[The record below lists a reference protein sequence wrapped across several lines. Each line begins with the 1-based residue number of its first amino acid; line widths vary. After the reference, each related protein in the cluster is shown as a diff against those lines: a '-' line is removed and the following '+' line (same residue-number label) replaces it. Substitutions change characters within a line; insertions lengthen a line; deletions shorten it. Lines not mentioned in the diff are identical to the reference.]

1 MPVAPTYNPRAFFTC
16 LDVKNSPLAIS
27 RNPFLIAVFVR
38 FGIVSAFAQ
47 KLTSCSYSFRGKTT
61 RSSFFIS
68 DVEREKYGNNFSY
81 FRAEELIRISCIKF
95 LGMVIVFIIMSI
107 ITQMAVVL
115 KASRKSKVKS
125 QK

>member
-61 RSSFFIS
+61 RSSFFI
-68 DVEREKYGNNFSY
+68 
-81 FRAEELIRISCIKF
+81 KF